1 MGLDDSVLR
10 LLTAGGA
17 TTSVIVVVVLFLRS
31 LKEMREEVRT
41 ERAAERG
48 DFRESLDRITTAHE
62 KVTSQIT
69 DRVERVSLGLGEAK
83 SSVDKLRER
92 LDEHLRQQR

>member
-1 MGLDDSVLR
+1 MGLDDSILR

-31 LKEMREEVRT
+31 LKEMREEVRA

-48 DFRESLDRITTAHE
+48 DFRESLDRITSAHE

-69 DRVERVSLGLGEAK
+69 ERVERVSIGVGETK

-92 LDEHLRQQR
+92 FDEHLRNGR